1 MNTCE
6 LCCVV
11 CDSCGMLCQPLSWA
25 VVLQVT
31 SCPWRKPE
39 HQDFLSCFEGNICQT
54 LHDDMLRLAFCLVIP
69 VSVTLTLIAYH
80 KVFNGLSQSLFNGLS
95 HSLGDTI
102 FQSGSCIFSFWFL
115 ALFDWL
121 LHSTSS
127 SWYIFGFCQSHTVTA
142 FTTSRYQFKLNKCK
156 IEKLYDN
163 LCWAWQIC
171 SSFDDLDPFPWSQDW
186 EREDIMKAL
195 FSSIECELTA
205 HLVYCHVCMGPSCPL
220 RIHELCC
227 AYHVVCF

>member
-11 CDSCGMLCQPLSWA
+11 CDSRGMLCQPLSWA
-25 VVLQVT
+25 VVLQIT
-31 SCPWRKPE
+31 SCPWQKPE

-54 LHDDMLRLAFCLVIP
+54 LHDDMLRLAFCLDINSP
-69 VSVTLTLIAYH
+69 SQSL
-80 KVFNGLSQSLFNGLS
+80 NGLSQSLFNGLS

-102 FQSGSCIFSFWFL
+102 FQSGSCIFSFWFQ
-115 ALFDWL
+115 ALIGCYIVRQAVDTFLDFAKVIL
-121 LHSTSS
+121 LQLLPGLDISLN
-127 SWYIFGFCQSHTVTA
+127 F
-142 FTTSRYQFKLNKCK
+142 NKCK

-186 EREDIMKAL
+186 ERENIVKAL

-205 HLVYCHVCMGPSCPL
+205 HLVFCHVCTGPSWPH